1 MGPRHVEEIRQK
13 LMRKQEIE
21 SGLPLLEDELLKTEA
36 KLAQCREEEKK
47 LLAEIAKG
55 REGRLRLVQEL
66 QALGIETDGLT
77 MEELQQA
84 KDSFESSVAANDE
97 IGECQM
103 PFPPPFRRKA
113 ILTGCRLHC
122 TPRKRGPGRGFHAS
136 SQ

>member
-1 MGPRHVEEIRQK
+1 
-13 LMRKQEIE
+13 MRKQEIE

-55 REGRLRLVQEL
+55 REGRLRLVEEL

-97 IGECQM
+97 TGEYRM
-103 PFPPPFRRKA
+103 P
-113 ILTGCRLHC
+113 HC
-122 TPRKRGPGRGFHAS
+122 HTKIAS
-136 SQ
+136 IYSLDLLFQTNSFQAPL